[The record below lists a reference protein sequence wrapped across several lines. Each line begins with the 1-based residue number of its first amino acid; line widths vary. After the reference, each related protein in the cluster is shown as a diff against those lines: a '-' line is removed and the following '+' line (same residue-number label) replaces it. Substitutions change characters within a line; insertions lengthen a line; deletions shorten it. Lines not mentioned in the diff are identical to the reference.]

1 MQAIKLLRGM
11 HAETKVQFKIILGTD
26 DPQLANQA
34 WQALQPVLKLHEE
47 IEDRFL
53 YQPLQEETLPGTPL
67 GDWAVQHDADVEL
80 VEQLILASG
89 DLAPGAPEWRMCL
102 AEVMD
107 ALSKHVMD
115 EEGQIFGRIEQV
127 WDVARLENAG
137 AEMQKLVDAH
147 ASSQLTKK
155 PKAARRR
162 S

>member
-11 HAETKVQFKIILGTD
+11 HAETKVRLKIILGTD
-26 DPQLANQA
+26 DPQLANQE

-47 IEDRFL
+47 IEDRFV

-67 GDWAVQHDADVEL
+67 GDWVVQHDADVEL
-80 VEQLILASG
+80 VEQLILALG
-89 DLAPGAPEWRMCL
+89 DHAPGAPEWRMCL

-115 EEGQIFGRIEQV
+115 EEGQIFGRIEQL
-127 WDVARLENAG
+127 WDAARLENAG
-137 AEMQKLVDAH
+137 AEMQKLVDTH
-147 ASSQLTKK
+147 ASSHLTTK

>member
-47 IEDRFL
+47 IEDRFV

-67 GDWAVQHDADVEL
+67 GDWAVQHDADVEY
-80 VEQLILASG
+80 VEQLIQASR
-89 DLAPGAPEWRMCL
+89 DLAPATPEWRMCV
-102 AEVMD
+102 ARVMD

-127 WDVARLENAG
+127 WDADRLEQAGAQMQKRVARAPS
-137 AEMQKLVDAH
+137 K
-147 ASSQLTKK
+147 STTK
-155 PKAARRR
+155 PEPARRR
-162 S
+162 R